1 MTPSKPT
8 PATSKRFVVE
18 RFSAVFSSFVVER
31 FSTVFLPLVTK
42 DRAKALNYERKSRA
56 KALNYERR
64 TWVLAVVIV
73 TLSLLVGCRPGE
85 DTWSQIESSG
95 VLRVGVDPTFPPF
108 AAAEGAE
115 TWGLD
120 VDLARALAA
129 ELGLEP
135 QFTYFGYDGLYDA
148 LATRQVDVLISALVV
163 APERTADVAYTDS
176 YFDAG
181 QVLVVPD
188 GSPITGEADLDGRT
202 LAVELGALGH
212 VAAQAWQRSR
222 PTLVVATY
230 GSVDEA
236 LVAVAEG
243 AAGAALVDGVGGR
256 LYLRRHADS
265 GLMHLD
271 PPVVPEPYA
280 MAVRIGER
288 TLHRRL
294 NEALDGLARSG
305 RLEEITN
312 EWLGP

>member
-1 MTPSKPT
+1 M
-8 PATSKRFVVE
+8 A
-18 RFSAVFSSFVVER
+18 A
-31 FSTVFLPLVTK
+31 
-42 DRAKALNYERKSRA
+42 
-56 KALNYERR
+56 
-64 TWVLAVVIV
+64 LAVGLLF
-73 TLSLLVGCRPGE
+73 LSACRPGE
-85 DTWSQIESSG
+85 DTWEQIEAGG

-108 AAAEGAE
+108 AAAEGAD
-115 TWGLD
+115 TWGFD
-120 VDLARALAA
+120 IDLARALAA

-163 APERTADVAYTDS
+163 APERTADVAYSDS

-181 QVLVVPD
+181 QVLVVPA
-188 GSPITGEADLDGRT
+188 GSTIAGEADLDGRT

-222 PTLVVATY
+222 PGLVVATY

-236 LVAVAEG
+236 LAAVAG
-243 AAGAALVDGVGGR
+243 GPADAALVDGVGGR
-256 LYLRRHADS
+256 LYLREHAES
-265 GLMHLD
+265 GLVRLD

-305 RLEEITN
+305 RLEEIAN

>member
-1 MTPSKPT
+1 MMPSSPT
-8 PATSKRFVVE
+8 PATKQGEWRWAIRLVILLLLL
-18 RFSAVFSSFVVER
+18 
-31 FSTVFLPLVTK
+31 LP
-42 DRAKALNYERKSRA
+42 A
-56 KALNYERR
+56 
-64 TWVLAVVIV
+64 
-73 TLSLLVGCRPGE
+73 CRPGE
-85 DTWSQIESSG
+85 DTWEQIEAGG
-95 VLRVGVDPTFPPF
+95 VLRIGVDPTFPPF
-108 AAAEGAE
+108 AAAEAAE
-115 TWGLD
+115 AWGLD
-120 VDLARALAA
+120 IDLGRALAA

-181 QVLVVPD
+181 QVLIVPD
-188 GSPITGEADLDGRT
+188 GSAITGEADLSDRT

-212 VAAQAWQRSR
+212 VAAQSWQRRR
-222 PTLVVATY
+222 PELVVMTH

-236 LVAVAEG
+236 LAAVAGG
-243 AAGAALVDGVGGR
+243 AADAALVDGVGGR
-256 LYLRRHADS
+256 LYLREYTES
-265 GLMHLD
+265 GLVRLD
-271 PPVVPEPYA
+271 PPIVPEPYA

-305 RLEEITN
+305 RLEEITH

>member
-1 MTPSKPT
+1 MAGGEWRWIIRLVTLLLL
-8 PATSKRFVVE
+8 
-18 RFSAVFSSFVVER
+18 
-31 FSTVFLPLVTK
+31 FLP
-42 DRAKALNYERKSRA
+42 A
-56 KALNYERR
+56 
-64 TWVLAVVIV
+64 
-73 TLSLLVGCRPGE
+73 CRPGE
-85 DTWSQIESSG
+85 DTWEQIEAGG
-95 VLRVGVDPTFPPF
+95 VLRIGVDPTFPPF
-108 AAAEGAE
+108 AAAEEAE
-115 TWGLD
+115 AWGLD
-120 VDLARALAA
+120 IDLARALAA

-181 QVLVVPD
+181 QVLIVPD
-188 GSPITGEADLDGRT
+188 GSAITGEGDLSGRT

-212 VAAQAWQRSR
+212 VAAQSWQRR
-222 PTLVVATY
+222 WPELVVMTH

-236 LVAVAEG
+236 LAAVAG
-243 AAGAALVDGVGGR
+243 GVADAALVDGVGGR
-256 LYLRRHADS
+256 LYLREHTTS
-265 GLMHLD
+265 GLMRLD
-271 PPVVPEPYA
+271 PPIVPEPYA

-294 NEALDGLARSG
+294 NEALDELARSG